1 MNKNR
6 TIAIAG
12 GGGIGLRTA
21 QLLNDRGHKVVII
34 ERDHARCKSINDEY
48 VGTVIEGD
56 ASRPKILR
64 QADPDRCDALVALTG
79 DTATNLGICM
89 AASEMTDVR
98 VIMRVDD
105 ANAAEEYGP
114 LVDGIVYPDDPGAR
128 AVVNEVIGEGVRS
141 IEGIGGDL
149 EIVEVEITPEAPAAG
164 RRLEQVSLPRGSL
177 VISDAEGGHIG
188 TADTVLDPGNR
199 YLVAVETAVID
210 EVLNLLQG

>member
-34 ERDHARCKSINDEY
+34 ERDHGRCKSINDEY

-64 QADPDRCDALVALTG
+64 QADPDRCDGLVALTG

-105 ANAAEEYGP
+105 ADAVEEYRP
-114 LVDGIVYPDDPGAR
+114 LVDGIVYPDESGAR
-128 AVVNEVIGEGVRS
+128 AVLNELIGDGVRS
-141 IEGIGGDL
+141 
-149 EIVEVEITPEAPAAG
+149 VEAAG
-164 RRLEQVSLPRGSL
+164 
-177 VISDAEGGHIG
+177 SDE
-188 TADTVLDPGNR
+188 L
-199 YLVAVETAVID
+199 
-210 EVLNLLQG
+210 LNLLSG